1 MRRKK
6 NLALVHEVFPLGRFH
21 FAQAV
26 SKTTCLQKLKRKLI
40 DINELQKCFS
50 KGDNKR
56 THFTSFLFLAI
67 SSSPILSHL
76 PEKYL
81 TGFHVW
87 GVAWLTVK
95 FLSRSNITPTI
106 RWQRHVRSC
115 LYYIFVV
122 CVVSHQN
129 FGYPSQLSKG
139 KSVRLFHIKKRL
151 FMVKCPFTKILKRST
166 HKKVSYGQEGGQS
179 QGWNLLKSGCCH
191 FLFHILHF

>member
-1 MRRKK
+1 MILINCKSVSQKVTIRE
-6 NLALVHEVFPLGRFH
+6 LISHHYH
-21 FAQAV
+21 FCPYPAPM
-26 SKTTCLQKLKRKLI
+26 
-40 DINELQKCFS
+40 F
-50 KGDNKR
+50 
-56 THFTSFLFLAI
+56 
-67 SSSPILSHL
+67 SHL

-139 KSVRLFHIKKRL
+139 KSVRFFHIRKRL

-179 QGWNLLKSGCCH
+179 QGWNLLKSGCFYFFIFT
-191 FLFHILHF
+191 FLVKWHM

>member
-1 MRRKK
+1 M
-6 NLALVHEVFPLGRFH
+6 
-21 FAQAV
+21 
-26 SKTTCLQKLKRKLI
+26 
-40 DINELQKCFS
+40 QKCFS
-50 KGDNKR
+50 KGYNKR

-81 TGFHVW
+81 TGLHVW
-87 GVAWLTVK
+87 GVAWLTVN

-106 RWQRHVRSC
+106 RWHRHVRSC

-139 KSVRLFHIKKRL
+139 NSVRLFHIRKRL
-151 FMVKCPFTKILKRST
+151 FMVKCPFTKILKRLTQKSVVWSGGGV
-166 HKKVSYGQEGGQS
+166 KVRGEIS
-179 QGWNLLKSGCCH
+179 
-191 FLFHILHF
+191 

>member
-1 MRRKK
+1 M
-6 NLALVHEVFPLGRFH
+6 
-21 FAQAV
+21 
-26 SKTTCLQKLKRKLI
+26 
-40 DINELQKCFS
+40 QKCFS
-50 KGDNKR
+50 KGYNKR

-129 FGYPSQLSKG
+129 FGYPSQLSRARVLGCSTSEKDYLWSNALSQRYW
-139 KSVRLFHIKKRL
+139 SVWHTKKCR
-151 FMVKCPFTKILKRST
+151 MVRRGV
-166 HKKVSYGQEGGQS
+166 KVRGGIS
-179 QGWNLLKSGCCH
+179 
-191 FLFHILHF
+191 